1 MAGNLEPI
9 SLGINQSGPCSVHNL
24 QIVSLS
30 PLVIKGVILLMKIS
44 SKAVFCMILVL
55 LVVLGL
61 IFMMSYFKFQTTL
74 ATLIQNRLTVI
85 SITMGES
92 IESAID
98 LGLELGEM
106 LTADAVIARAKR
118 NDRGIVS
125 IQIFDN
131 NGQILYSTKK
141 GMAGINVPPFV
152 LQALEGSDGRAWRLD
167 RGNSFVNGVSLLN
180 SFDQLI
186 GGIVLTYSK
195 DVYNTKV
202 TALTNSLTRKSIL
215 IFVGFAILAFIG
227 IKLGFRGLGR
237 YADSIESSYERV
249 QEDGD
254 SVGTIDGAGLPAAAS
269 AETIVRRDNFDEKL
283 CTIKDNLSEATKV
296 MREFE
301 RTVLKTPA
309 GATPPD
315 V

>member
-1 MAGNLEPI
+1 MHIGEFSNVKGRLTK
-9 SLGINQSGPCSVHNL
+9 NWN
-24 QIVSLS
+24 VSLS
-30 PLVIKGVILLMKIS
+30 PLVIKGVLLLMKIS
-44 SKAVFCMILVL
+44 SKAVVCMILVL
-55 LVVLGL
+55 LIVMGL

-98 LGLELGEM
+98 LGLGLGEM
-106 LTADAVIARAKR
+106 RTAEAVIVRAKR
-118 NDRGIVS
+118 NDPEIAS

-131 NGQILYSTKK
+131 TGQILYSTQK
-141 GMAGINVPPFV
+141 GMAGIYVPPYV
-152 LQALEGSDGRAWRLD
+152 LQALEKSDGRVWRLD
-167 RGNSFVNGVSLLN
+167 RGNSFVNGVSLFN
-180 SFDQLI
+180 SFDQMI

-195 DVYNTKV
+195 NAYNTKV
-202 TALTNSLTRKSIL
+202 AALTNSLTRKSIL

-227 IKLGFRGLGR
+227 IKFGFRGLGR

-254 SVGTIDGAGLPAAAS
+254 NVCTIDVAGLLAAAS
-269 AETIVRRDNFDEKL
+269 AEAMICMGDFDEKL
-283 CTIKDNLSEATKV
+283 CTIKDNLSDATKD
-296 MREFE
+296 MHELE

-309 GATPPD
+309 GAAQHD
-315 V
+315 AQKVL

>member
-1 MAGNLEPI
+1 M
-9 SLGINQSGPCSVHNL
+9 H
-24 QIVSLS
+24 
-30 PLVIKGVILLMKIS
+30 KGVILLMKIS
-44 SKAVFCMILVL
+44 SKAVVCMILVL
-55 LVVLGL
+55 LIVMGL

-98 LGLELGEM
+98 LGLGLGEM
-106 LTADAVIARAKR
+106 RTAEAVIARAKR
-118 NDRGIVS
+118 NDPGIAS

-131 NGQILYSTKK
+131 NGQILYSTQK
-141 GMAGINVPPFV
+141 GRAGINVPPYV
-152 LQALEGSDGRAWRLD
+152 LQALEESDGRAWRLD
-167 RGNSFVNGVSLLN
+167 RGNSFVNGVTLLN
-180 SFDQLI
+180 SFDQMI

-202 TALTNSLTRKSIL
+202 AALTNSLTRKSIL

-237 YADSIESSYERV
+237 YTDSIESSYERV

-254 SVGTIDGAGLPAAAS
+254 NVCTIDVAGLSAAAS
-269 AETIVRRDNFDEKL
+269 AEAMICKDDFDEKL
-283 CTIKDNLSEATKV
+283 CTIKDNLLEATKD
-296 MREFE
+296 MHELE

-309 GATPPD
+309 GAAQPD

>member
-1 MAGNLEPI
+1 
-9 SLGINQSGPCSVHNL
+9 
-24 QIVSLS
+24 
-30 PLVIKGVILLMKIS
+30 
-44 SKAVFCMILVL
+44 
-55 LVVLGL
+55 
-61 IFMMSYFKFQTTL
+61 MMGYFKFQTTL

-98 LGLELGEM
+98 LGLGLGEM
-106 LTADAVIARAKR
+106 RTAEAVIVRAKR
-118 NDRGIVS
+118 NDPEIAS

-131 NGQILYSTKK
+131 TGQILYSTQK
-141 GMAGINVPPFV
+141 GMAGIYVPPYV
-152 LQALEGSDGRAWRLD
+152 LQALEKSDGRVWRLD
-167 RGNSFVNGVSLLN
+167 RGNSFVNGVSLFN
-180 SFDQLI
+180 SFDQMI

-195 DVYNTKV
+195 NAYNTKV
-202 TALTNSLTRKSIL
+202 AALTNSLTRKSIL

-254 SVGTIDGAGLPAAAS
+254 NVCTIDVAGLLAAAS
-269 AETIVRRDNFDEKL
+269 AEAMICMGDFDEKL
-283 CTIKDNLSEATKV
+283 CTIKDNLSDATKD
-296 MREFE
+296 MHELE

-309 GATPPD
+309 GATQHD
-315 V
+315 VQEVL

>member
-1 MAGNLEPI
+1 
-9 SLGINQSGPCSVHNL
+9 
-24 QIVSLS
+24 
-30 PLVIKGVILLMKIS
+30 MKIS
-44 SKAVFCMILVL
+44 SKAVVCMILVL
-55 LVVLGL
+55 LIVMGL

-98 LGLELGEM
+98 LGLRLGEM
-106 LTADAVIARAKR
+106 RTAEAVIARAKR
-118 NDRGIVS
+118 NDPGIAS

-131 NGQILYSTKK
+131 NGQILYSTQK
-141 GMAGINVPPFV
+141 GRAGINVPPYV
-152 LQALEGSDGRAWRLD
+152 LQALEESDGRAWRLD
-167 RGNSFVNGVSLLN
+167 RGNSFVNGVTLLN
-180 SFDQLI
+180 SFDQMI

-202 TALTNSLTRKSIL
+202 AALTNSLTRKSIL

-237 YADSIESSYERV
+237 YTDSIESSYERV

-254 SVGTIDGAGLPAAAS
+254 NVCTIDVAGLSAAAS
-269 AETIVRRDNFDEKL
+269 AEAMICKDDFDEKL
-283 CTIKDNLSEATKV
+283 CTIKDNLLEATKD
-296 MREFE
+296 MHELE

-309 GATPPD
+309 GAAQPD

>member
-1 MAGNLEPI
+1 
-9 SLGINQSGPCSVHNL
+9 
-24 QIVSLS
+24 
-30 PLVIKGVILLMKIS
+30 MKIS
-44 SKAVFCMILVL
+44 SKAVACMILVL
-55 LVVLGL
+55 LIVMGL

-98 LGLELGEM
+98 LGLGLGEM
-106 LTADAVIARAKR
+106 RTAEAVIARTKR
-118 NDRGIVS
+118 NDPGIAS

-131 NGQILYSTKK
+131 NGQILYSTQK
-141 GMAGINVPPFV
+141 GMAGINVPPYV
-152 LQALEGSDGRAWRLD
+152 LQALEESDSRTWRLD
-167 RGNSFVNGVSLLN
+167 RGHSFVNGFSLFN
-180 SFDQLI
+180 SFDQMI

-195 DVYNTKV
+195 DAYNTKV
-202 TALTNSLTRKSIL
+202 AALTNSLTRKSIL
-215 IFVGFAILAFIG
+215 IFVGFSILAFIG

-237 YADSIESSYERV
+237 YADSIESSYERI

-254 SVGTIDGAGLPAAAS
+254 NGCTIDVTGLPAAAS
-269 AETIVRRDNFDEKL
+269 AEAMIRMDDCDEKL
-283 CTIKDNLSEATKV
+283 RTIKDNLSEATKD
-296 MREFE
+296 MHELE

-309 GATPPD
+309 GVSQPD

>member
-1 MAGNLEPI
+1 
-9 SLGINQSGPCSVHNL
+9 
-24 QIVSLS
+24 
-30 PLVIKGVILLMKIS
+30 
-44 SKAVFCMILVL
+44 MILVL
-55 LVVLGL
+55 LVVMGL

-98 LGLELGEM
+98 LGLGLGEM
-106 LTADAVIARAKR
+106 STAEAVIVRAKR
-118 NDRGIVS
+118 NDPEIAS

-131 NGQILYSTKK
+131 NGQILYSTQK
-141 GMAGINVPPFV
+141 GMAGINVPPHV
-152 LQALEGSDGRAWRLD
+152 LQALEESDGRAWQLD
-167 RGNSFVNGVSLLN
+167 RGDSFVNGVSLLN
-180 SFDQLI
+180 SFDQMI

-195 DVYNTKV
+195 DAYNTKV
-202 TALTNSLTRKSIL
+202 AALTNSLTRKFIL
-215 IFVGFAILAFIG
+215 IFVGFSILAFMG

-254 SVGTIDGAGLPAAAS
+254 NVCTIDVAGLSAATS
-269 AETIVRRDNFDEKL
+269 AEVMIRMDDFDEKL
-283 CTIKDNLSEATKV
+283 CTIKDNLSEATKD
-296 MREFE
+296 MHELE

-309 GATPPD
+309 GETQPD
-315 V
+315 E

>member
-1 MAGNLEPI
+1 
-9 SLGINQSGPCSVHNL
+9 
-24 QIVSLS
+24 
-30 PLVIKGVILLMKIS
+30 MKIS
-44 SKAVFCMILVL
+44 SKAVVCMILVL
-55 LVVLGL
+55 LIVMGL

-98 LGLELGEM
+98 LGLGLGEM
-106 LTADAVIARAKR
+106 RTAVAVIARAKR
-118 NDRGIVS
+118 NDPGIAS

-131 NGQILYSTKK
+131 NGQILYSTQK
-141 GMAGINVPPFV
+141 GRAGINVPPYV
-152 LQALEGSDGRAWRLD
+152 LQALEESDGRAWRLD
-167 RGNSFVNGVSLLN
+167 RGNSFVNGVTLLN
-180 SFDQLI
+180 SFDQMI

-202 TALTNSLTRKSIL
+202 AALTNSLTRKSIL

-237 YADSIESSYERV
+237 YTDSIESSYERV
-249 QEDGD
+249 QEGGD
-254 SVGTIDGAGLPAAAS
+254 NVCTIDVAGLLAAAS
-269 AETIVRRDNFDEKL
+269 AEAMICMDDFDEKL
-283 CTIKDNLSEATKV
+283 CTIKDNLLEATKD
-296 MREFE
+296 MHELE

-309 GATPPD
+309 GAAQPD

>member
-1 MAGNLEPI
+1 
-9 SLGINQSGPCSVHNL
+9 
-24 QIVSLS
+24 
-30 PLVIKGVILLMKIS
+30 
-44 SKAVFCMILVL
+44 MILVL
-55 LVVLGL
+55 LIVMGL

-98 LGLELGEM
+98 LGLGLGEM
-106 LTADAVIARAKR
+106 RTAEAVIARAKR
-118 NDRGIVS
+118 NDPGIAS

-131 NGQILYSTKK
+131 NGQILYSTQK
-141 GMAGINVPPFV
+141 GRAGINVPPYV
-152 LQALEGSDGRAWRLD
+152 LQALEESDGRAWRLD
-167 RGNSFVNGVSLLN
+167 RGNSFVNGVTLLN
-180 SFDQLI
+180 SFDQMI

-202 TALTNSLTRKSIL
+202 AALTNSLTRKSIL

-237 YADSIESSYERV
+237 YTDSIESSYERV
-249 QEDGD
+249 HEDGD
-254 SVGTIDGAGLPAAAS
+254 NVCTIDVAGLSAAAS
-269 AETIVRRDNFDEKL
+269 AEAMICKDDFDEKL
-283 CTIKDNLSEATKV
+283 CTIKDNLLEATKD
-296 MREFE
+296 MHELE

-309 GATPPD
+309 GAAQPD

>member
-1 MAGNLEPI
+1 
-9 SLGINQSGPCSVHNL
+9 
-24 QIVSLS
+24 
-30 PLVIKGVILLMKIS
+30 MKIS
-44 SKAVFCMILVL
+44 SKAVVCMILVL
-55 LVVLGL
+55 LIVMGL

-98 LGLELGEM
+98 LGLGLGEM
-106 LTADAVIARAKR
+106 RTAEAVIARAKR
-118 NDRGIVS
+118 NDPGIAS

-131 NGQILYSTKK
+131 NGQILYSTQK
-141 GMAGINVPPFV
+141 GRAGINVPPYV
-152 LQALEGSDGRAWRLD
+152 LQALEESDGRAWRLD
-167 RGNSFVNGVSLLN
+167 RGNSFVNGVTLLN
-180 SFDQLI
+180 SFDQMI

-202 TALTNSLTRKSIL
+202 AALTNSLTRKSIL

-237 YADSIESSYERV
+237 YTDSIESSYERV
-249 QEDGD
+249 QEGGD
-254 SVGTIDGAGLPAAAS
+254 NVCTIDVAGLSAAAS
-269 AETIVRRDNFDEKL
+269 AEAMICKDDFDEKL
-283 CTIKDNLSEATKV
+283 CTIKDNLSEATKD
-296 MREFE
+296 MHELE

-309 GATPPD
+309 GAAQPD